1 MSHGMVIAP
10 AGAGPRFCNERPNP
24 LTAMMTSAG
33 ACSNSGVDPLAALLA
48 GSADGDEAAFA
59 DLYRQTS
66 ATVYSMAFRML
77 YSRAHAEEVTQEV
90 YVQVWQQ
97 AARYDR
103 SKGTVLG
110 WMKMLAHRRAVDRV
124 RAVSSANLRDRTAA
138 HLADTNGGGDDWD
151 DVATRIDARQVHHAL
166 AQLTDLQREAVTLM
180 YFDDRSMK
188 QIASH
193 LRLPLGTVK
202 TRVRNGMICL
212 RRTVAHP
219 PA

>member
-1 MSHGMVIAP
+1 
-10 AGAGPRFCNERPNP
+10 
-24 LTAMMTSAG
+24 MMTSAG

-66 ATVYSMAFRML
+66 TAVYTTAIRML
-77 YSRAHAEEVTQEV
+77 GSRAHAEEVTQEV

-97 AARYDR
+97 AARYDGGR
-103 SKGTVLG
+103 GSVLA

-124 RAVSSANLRDRTAA
+124 RSVNSATIRDRRDAQFAA
-138 HLADTNGGGDDWD
+138 TSGSVDDWEE
-151 DVATRIDARQVHHAL
+151 VATRIDARRVHDAL
-166 AQLTDLQREAVTLM
+166 DQLTAAQREAVMLR

-188 QIASH
+188 QIASQ

-202 TRVRNGMICL
+202 TRIRSGLICL
-212 RRTVAHP
+212 RRTVANA

>member
-1 MSHGMVIAP
+1 MKTSVGV
-10 AGAGPRFCNERPNP
+10 GP
-24 LTAMMTSAG
+24 
-33 ACSNSGVDPLAALLA
+33 NSGVDPLSALLA
-48 GSADGDEAAFA
+48 GSSYGDEGAFA
-59 DLYRQTS
+59 DLYRETRR
-66 ATVYSMAFRML
+66 AVYTTAFRML
-77 YSRAHAEEVTQEV
+77 CSRGHAEEVTQEV

-97 AARYDR
+97 AARYDP

-124 RAVSSANLRDRTAA
+124 RSVNSANSRDRAA
-138 HLADTNGGGDDWD
+138 AQLAVTSGCGDDWD

-202 TRVRNGMICL
+202 TRVRNGMISL
-212 RRTVAHP
+212 RHTCGTSTRVARS
-219 PA
+219 AR